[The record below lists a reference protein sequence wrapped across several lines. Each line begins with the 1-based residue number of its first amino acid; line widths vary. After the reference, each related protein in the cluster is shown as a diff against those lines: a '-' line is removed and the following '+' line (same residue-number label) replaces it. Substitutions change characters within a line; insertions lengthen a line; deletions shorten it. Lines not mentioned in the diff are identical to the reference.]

1 MIDPTKRLTRHFSL
15 GEMIRSQVAERDPEL
30 LHAQL
35 NPEDEP
41 TIVTNLAYLCA
52 TTLQPT
58 RDVFAFPID
67 VTSGY
72 RSPALNDRI
81 GGSKTSQHCL
91 GQAADC
97 VVSDHFLGAPSTARI
112 RAKIE
117 QRFEETTGRR
127 IRGDVNAN
135 FYLFAYLALRRERL
149 DIDQVIHE
157 GGFGPGNPGW
167 VHVSASTDPARD
179 RKQILCIGSY
189 QEPRTV
195 SLTLVDAL
203 SLGIESTA

>member
-1 MIDPTKRLTRHFSL
+1 MIDTKKRLTRNFSL
-15 GEMIRSQVAERDPEL
+15 GEMLRSQVAERDPEL
-30 LHAQL
+30 LKAQL
-35 NPEDEP
+35 DPPPE
-41 TIVTNLAYLCA
+41 VVNNLTYLCA

-58 RDVFAFPID
+58 REVFGFPID

-72 RSPALNDRI
+72 RSEALNTRI
-81 GGSKTSQHCL
+81 GGSPTSQHCL

-97 VVSDHFLGAPSTARI
+97 VVSDHFLTAPSTARI

-117 QRFEETTGRR
+117 QRFEETAGRR

-167 VHVSASTDPARD
+167 VHVSASTDPD
-179 RKQILCIGSY
+179 RNKQQILSIGSY
-189 QEPRTV
+189 QEPRTA
-195 SLTLVDAL
+195 SLTLVEAL
-203 SLGIESTA
+203 SLGTEATA